1 MIYSCTRYRDKSNE
15 TGIMYNDIDL
25 NIKWPVKKPI
35 ISDKDKRNLSF
46 KEFKKKFR

>member
-1 MIYSCTRYRDKSNE
+1 MVLWTFKRKLRDLWLCKYRDKSNE

-35 ISDKDKRNLSF
+35 ISDKDK
-46 KEFKKKFR
+46 ET